1 MAAAA
6 VVVVVVVVGKG
17 FLVVLYVVSLCSA
30 RGNFLSVMDRAYS
43 KNRIV
48 AVISYD
54 RKKKVESSVQSFR
67 EPIPRHLCKGP
78 E

>member
-1 MAAAA
+1 MAAAAAAA

-17 FLVVLYVVSLCSA
+17 FLVVLYVVLLCSA

-48 AVISYD
+48 AVISY
-54 RKKKVESSVQSFR
+54 RKKKSRAQSKASGSQFQD
-67 EPIPRHLCKGP
+67 I
-78 E
+78 